1 MRECLVSAAAVRG
14 LRLLGVSV
22 PCGRSALATRVFDRS
37 DLIGATLRK
46 VDLFAKWPA
55 DVVARMAAASQL
67 WRYLKGEAVFEAGAP
82 PAGIFILVDGSL
94 LNARSWSNGR
104 RMATTIIRPGWPSN
118 VVAAWDGI
126 EYAYDGIARSDLHA
140 VLIPRADFLVAV
152 RGDPKRLE
160 DIIYFAGTQ
169 IRQDIE
175 ALHTRA
181 IGSQR
186 CLMAKYLAYL
196 SRPSIHMSLD
206 EPDAVDPTA
215 FDVTQD
221 ELAAMLHTSRQ
232 TVNQL
237 MKTMEREGVLKRDGN
252 RLRIVNFLKLLAI
265 MEEDE
270 PVHPA
275 WREQII
281 AWDAKLQTMD
291 ARRLGGARS
300 SAQTILR

>member
-1 MRECLVSAAAVRG
+1 M
-14 LRLLGVSV
+14 
-22 PCGRSALATRVFDRS
+22 ATRVFDRS

-55 DVVARMAAASQL
+55 DVIAQMATAAQL
-67 WRYLKGEAVFEAGAP
+67 WRYAKGESVYQAGTP
-82 PAGIFILVDGSL
+82 PAGVFILVDGSL
-94 LNARSWSNGR
+94 FVRRSWPNGKQ
-104 RMATTIIRPGWPSN
+104 MATTISRPGWPN
-118 VVAAWDGI
+118 GVMAAWDGI
-126 EYAYDGIARSDLHA
+126 EYPYDGVARSDLHA
-140 VLIPRADFLVAV
+140 VLVPRASFLVAA
-152 RGDPKRLE
+152 RGDPKRIE
-160 DIIYFAGTQ
+160 DLLNFASTQ
-169 IRQDIE
+169 SRQDIE

-181 IGSQR
+181 IGSLR

-196 SRPSIHMSLD
+196 SRPSMHLSLE
-206 EPDAVDPTA
+206 EPDAVDPGA

-237 MKTMEREGVLKRDGN
+237 MKAMEREGVLKREGN

-275 WREQII
+275 WRDQIV
-281 AWDAKLQTMD
+281 AWNAKLQTMD
-291 ARRLGGARS
+291 AKNPGGARDS
-300 SAQTILR
+300 VLTIR

>member
-1 MRECLVSAAAVRG
+1 
-14 LRLLGVSV
+14 
-22 PCGRSALATRVFDRS
+22 
-37 DLIGATLRK
+37 LIGATLRK

-55 DVVARMAAASQL
+55 AAIAQMAVAAQL
-67 WRYLKGEAVFEAGAP
+67 WRYAKGECVYQAGMP
-82 PAGIFILVDGSL
+82 PAGVFILVDGSL
-94 LNARSWSNGR
+94 FVGRSWPNGKQ
-104 RMATTIIRPGWPSN
+104 MATTISRPSWPN
-118 VVAAWDGI
+118 GVMAAWDGI
-126 EYAYDGIARSDLHA
+126 EYSYDGIARSDLHA
-140 VLIPRADFLVAV
+140 VLIPRASFLVAV

-160 DIIYFAGTQ
+160 DLLNFASTQ
-169 IRQDIE
+169 LRQDTE

-181 IGSQR
+181 IGSLR

-196 SRPSIHMSLD
+196 SRPSMHLSLE
-206 EPDAVDPTA
+206 EPDAVDSTA

-237 MKTMEREGVLKRDGN
+237 MKTMEREGVLKREGN

-270 PVHPA
+270 PIHPA
-275 WREQII
+275 WREQIV

-291 ARRLGGARS
+291 TKTLDVARGP
-300 SAQTILR
+300 AQTIQR